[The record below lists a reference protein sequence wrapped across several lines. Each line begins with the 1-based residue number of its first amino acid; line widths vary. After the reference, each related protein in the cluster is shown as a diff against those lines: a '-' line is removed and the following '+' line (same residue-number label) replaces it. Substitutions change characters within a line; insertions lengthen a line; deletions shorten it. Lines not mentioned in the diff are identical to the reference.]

1 MKRINTLL
9 LMFVLSLNMMAHA
22 ANILD
27 GCQNAMYFRAI
38 KTDNPNYVELSLCLK
53 NSSFAVKSL
62 QCTVVLPDGA
72 SFLNDDSG
80 YKITKGNVIDGN
92 WTLMARHKVGD
103 QDNSAIVLLY
113 NDSNSDEIATGDREI
128 ASIPL
133 TLSNGDALNGTGVY
147 IKDVILTGSNL
158 EEYSGDAYAF
168 NFYNLTYYVDGVEY
182 YTEDLKAGDEI
193 IPTPIPTIDGY
204 TFSGWSEIPG
214 SMPAGNVVV
223 NGSFNVNKYS
233 LTYMVDGAV
242 YHQDSIEYGAAVTV
256 IEEPSMEGNT
266 FSGWVNTVD
275 TMPSRDVI
283 ISGTFSVNSYLVKYY
298 VDSVDYQTVIYPYGS
313 EIVALAEPT
322 KVGYTFS
329 GWSNVPATMPAQD
342 IDITGVFSINSYL
355 LTYMVEGNVYKT
367 DTIKYNAA
375 ITALAGPVKEGYTFS
390 GWNGVPNTMPA
401 ENVVATGSFYIN
413 YYNLIYMVDGKD
425 YKIVNYKYCDTV
437 TVEKDPSKEGY
448 TFLGWSEVPTTMPA
462 NDVEVNGTFSINS
475 YVLTYKVD
483 SAVYKIDTLK
493 YATSITPL
501 PEPAKEGYTF
511 SGWSDVPS
519 TMPAGDV
526 EIIGSFIINSYYITY
541 MVDGE
546 VYRRDTIEY
555 GAALSIIEEP
565 TLEGMLFSGW
575 DDTPKVMPSH
585 DVVISGTFT
594 PIIYQLVV
602 MIDGKV
608 VYSDSIAYGTRLA
621 DYVDLI
627 IQKGI
632 DITQWEWYDKI
643 ESITMPA
650 HDVIINAVLDAVRP
664 IVTDADNDVLY
675 DLIGRKIEVDDMGTL
690 PSGIYIRNGCKI
702 VIR

>member
-182 YTEDLKAGDEI
+182 YTEDLKAGDAI

-233 LTYMVDGAV
+233 LTYMVDG
-242 YHQDSIEYGAAVTV
+242 
-256 IEEPSMEGNT
+256 
-266 FSGWVNTVD
+266 
-275 TMPSRDVI
+275 
-283 ISGTFSVNSYLVKYY
+283 
-298 VDSVDYQTVIYPYGS
+298 
-313 EIVALAEPT
+313 
-322 KVGYTFS
+322 
-329 GWSNVPATMPAQD
+329 
-342 IDITGVFSINSYL
+342 
-355 LTYMVEGNVYKT
+355 
-367 DTIKYNAA
+367 
-375 ITALAGPVKEGYTFS
+375 
-390 GWNGVPNTMPA
+390 
-401 ENVVATGSFYIN
+401 
-413 YYNLIYMVDGKD
+413 
-425 YKIVNYKYCDTV
+425 
-437 TVEKDPSKEGY
+437 
-448 TFLGWSEVPTTMPA
+448 
-462 NDVEVNGTFSINS
+462 
-475 YVLTYKVD
+475 
-483 SAVYKIDTLK
+483 
-493 YATSITPL
+493 
-501 PEPAKEGYTF
+501 
-511 SGWSDVPS
+511 
-519 TMPAGDV
+519 
-526 EIIGSFIINSYYITY
+526 
-541 MVDGE
+541 E
-546 VYRRDTIEY
+546 VYRLDTIEY

-664 IVTDADNDVLY
+664 IVTDADNDVFY